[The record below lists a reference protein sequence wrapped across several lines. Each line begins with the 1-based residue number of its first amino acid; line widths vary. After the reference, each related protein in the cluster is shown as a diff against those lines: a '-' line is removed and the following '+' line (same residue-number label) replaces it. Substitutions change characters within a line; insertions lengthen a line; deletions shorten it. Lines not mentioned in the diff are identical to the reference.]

1 MELLDQPGVYKLFVG
16 FVCYGL
22 WGDGTLLVHSC
33 IPQMASI
40 YDDWV
45 QVQMT
50 NHPRDEKFRIEVWQ
64 GFTWAWCVFGFNMW
78 GWVKIGGNV

>member
-45 QVQMT
+45 QMT

-64 GFTWAWCVFGFNMW
+64 GFTWAWCVCGFNMW